1 MDKFKNRVPP
11 PIVMLIL
18 AVLMWG
24 ISQISINIEMSY
36 LIRMLSLLTLILFA
50 MLFCIEGVISFKLA
64 KTTTNPLKPEAASS
78 LVVSGI
84 YKYSRN
90 PMYLGFALFLLAWS
104 VYLASVMSIVGVVVF
119 VCYMNQFQIMPEEAA
134 LNKVFGNEFEQ
145 YKSKVRRWL

>member
-36 LIRMLSLLTLILFA
+36 LIRMLSLLTLILFG
-50 MLFCIEGVISFKLA
+50 MLFCIAGVISFKLA

-119 VCYMNQFQIMPEEAA
+119 VCYMNQFQIMPEEAG
-134 LNKVFGNEFEQ
+134 LNKVFGDEFEQ

>member
-36 LIRMLSLLTLILFA
+36 LIRMLSLLTLILFG
-50 MLFCIEGVISFKLA
+50 MLFCIAGVISFKLA

-119 VCYMNQFQIMPEEAA
+119 VCYMNQFQIMPEEAG
-134 LNKVFGNEFEQ
+134 LNKVFGDEFEQ
-145 YKSKVRRWL
+145 YKSKVRRW